1 MKDNINFSS
10 PEDWGISSKESWVSF
25 EELKDNGAPVLE
37 GRDVVGF
44 LEYSSELV
52 PKNIRETAKPGTVYQ
67 SKTTGTTLQKQQNGH
82 WTKID
87 SAAQR
92 MEDARISGQWKG
104 PVSKDASTI
113 KPESAPKPQAKPESQ
128 SSKKQKT
135 EETPKSD
142 KESKPLQEASSGR
155 PIGDNF
161 RTELTESN
169 EEYLEKIKKEGKW
182 NGTEF
187 IDLREIVGDQT
198 SVPPRHLDALSR
210 MLVTTGSDKLGWSY
224 IGGDVPGGAGKIYA
238 QAGELMTLTLTGL
251 PKKQAD
257 KLEKIVSEVIDRQK
271 ASKTKSPVVTRE
283 WFQAALNNRIAIN
296 NSIKSNHGEG
306 VSIVGGAWDEKGEVE
321 ELGMKNYEK
330 DKGFST
336 DVYFK
341 LSNGE
346 LHQPSLKKDDRVNF
360 LNSGA
365 GQYSM
370 FIIKGIAENPD
381 SPYYK
386 PAKNLLAAYNE
397 VKNIQEELGV
407 QKPRKKDGAEINE
420 RWNRAQGI
428 IENLS
433 NEEWAKVPE
442 EISQKA
448 YGERQRNRLKGVL
461 ENNREDIKKFD
472 IDSIE
477 TNEEIIK
484 QRLLKEKG
492 IDPKDLEIKNNDYRK
507 LGKEDKDRVDNAR
520 TWNRILSSEAKET
533 AKENANLKQ
542 KAYKLMAEKGVNWE
556 GLVENLDGDKLNRDG
571 RKLVH
576 LAAIAQGVPGYK
588 EGVQK
593 EHKAFIANAIKQIN
607 ENDAMKDGLL
617 QETKNNFPIRDV
629 AEGKEVMAIG
639 DLSLDMK
646 TIADVFG
653 TTDFEVIKSGFKV
666 TTDENGVPYLGW
678 MAKAG
683 EGPLLPIAS
692 INVRED
698 GVGYG
703 SIIKHEM
710 VLHPDFAARLRQANA
725 NQYGAGAGN
734 TYSEIE
740 MKENNFTEADYLELI
755 KLSRNPEFADSMVF
769 YKGKVLG
776 RCPAGTKKLGK
787 TCAPSQSNTKSI
799 KYKKQ
804 SLGGLS
810 SKQVEALSKAKTVE
824 QIIEAHKKEQ
834 EQEQE
839 KND

>member
-1 MKDNINFSS
+1 VLDN
-10 PEDWGISSKESWVSF
+10 
-25 EELKDNGAPVLE
+25 
-37 GRDVVGF
+37 
-44 LEYSSELV
+44 
-52 PKNIRETAKPGTVYQ
+52 
-67 SKTTGTTLQKQQNGH
+67 H
-82 WTKID
+82 
-87 SAAQR
+87 
-92 MEDARISGQWKG
+92 
-104 PVSKDASTI
+104 
-113 KPESAPKPQAKPESQ
+113 
-128 SSKKQKT
+128 
-135 EETPKSD
+135 
-142 KESKPLQEASSGR
+142 
-155 PIGDNF
+155 
-161 RTELTESN
+161 
-169 EEYLEKIKKEGKW
+169 
-182 NGTEF
+182 
-187 IDLREIVGDQT
+187 
-198 SVPPRHLDALSR
+198 
-210 MLVTTGSDKLGWSY
+210 
-224 IGGDVPGGAGKIYA
+224 
-238 QAGELMTLTLTGL
+238 
-251 PKKQAD
+251 
-257 KLEKIVSEVIDRQK
+257 
-271 ASKTKSPVVTRE
+271 
-283 WFQAALNNRIAIN
+283 
-296 NSIKSNHGEG
+296 
-306 VSIVGGAWDEKGEVE
+306 
-321 ELGMKNYEK
+321 
-330 DKGFST
+330 
-336 DVYFK
+336 
-341 LSNGE
+341 
-346 LHQPSLKKDDRVNF
+346 
-360 LNSGA
+360 
-365 GQYSM
+365 
-370 FIIKGIAENPD
+370 
-381 SPYYK
+381 
-386 PAKNLLAAYNE
+386 
-397 VKNIQEELGV
+397 
-407 QKPRKKDGAEINE
+407 
-420 RWNRAQGI
+420 
-428 IENLS
+428 
-433 NEEWAKVPE
+433 
-442 EISQKA
+442 
-448 YGERQRNRLKGVL
+448 
-461 ENNREDIKKFD
+461 REDIKKFD

-556 GLVENLDGDKLNRDG
+556 GLVENLDGNKLNRDG

-576 LAAIAQGVPGYK
+576 LATIAQGVPGYK

-725 NQYGAGAGN
+725 NQYGSGAGN

-755 KLSRNPEFADSMVF
+755 KLSRNSEFADSMVY

-776 RCPAGTKKLGK
+776 RCPKGTSKIGK
-787 TCAPSQSNTKSI
+787 TCAPSETGDKQI

-804 SLGGLS
+804 SLGGLAS
-810 SKQVEALSKAKTVE
+810 SQVKKLSKAKTIE
-824 QIIEAHKKEQ
+824 QIIEAHKA
-834 EQEQE
+834 QEQE
-839 KND
+839 KEENND

>member
-1 MKDNINFSS
+1 MKDDINYEAPS
-10 PEDWGISSKESWVSF
+10 DWGVSSEDAWVSF
-25 EELKDNGAPVLE
+25 EELKDNGAPILE

-52 PKNIRETAKPGTVYQ
+52 PENIRETAKPGTTYQ
-67 SKTTGTTLQKQQNGH
+67 SKTTGTTLQKQQNGR
-82 WTKID
+82 WTKVD
-87 SAAQR
+87 STRPRTAPPSQRIGGALERFKRQKEKEAAAQ
-92 MEDARISGQWKG
+92 QN
-104 PVSKDASTI
+104 
-113 KPESAPKPQAKPESQ
+113 PERQTEPE
-128 SSKKQKT
+128 QKT
-135 EETPKSD
+135 EEASNPKEEARPAQ
-142 KESKPLQEASSGR
+142 ESSSSR

-169 EEYLEKIKKEGKW
+169 EEYLNKIKKEGKW
-182 NGTEF
+182 NNTEF

-210 MLVTTGSDKLGWSY
+210 MLVTSGSDKLGWSY
-224 IGGDVPGGAGKIYA
+224 IGGNVPGGAGKIYA
-238 QAGELMTLTLTGL
+238 QAGELLTLTLTGL
-251 PKKQAD
+251 PKEQAD
-257 KLEKIVSEVIDRQK
+257 KLEKAVSEVIDRQK
-271 ASKTKSPVVTRE
+271 AGKIKNPVVTRE
-283 WFQAALNNRIAIN
+283 WFQAAINNRIAIN

-370 FIIKGIAENPD
+370 FMIKGMAENPE
-381 SPYYK
+381 SPYNK
-386 PAKNLLAAYNE
+386 PAKNLLAAYKE
-397 VKNIQEELGV
+397 IKSIQEELGV
-407 QKPRKKDGAEINE
+407 QTPRRKKDSPEILE
-420 RWNRAQGI
+420 RWDRAQGI
-428 IENLS
+428 IDNLS
-433 NEEWAKVPE
+433 NEEWAKIPE

-448 YGERQRNRLKGVL
+448 YGERQRGRLKDIL
-461 ENNREDIKKFD
+461 ENHREDIKKFD

-477 TNEEIIK
+477 TNEGAIK
-484 QRLLKEKG
+484 QRLLKERG
-492 IDPKDLEIKNNDYRK
+492 IDPKDLEIKNNDYRN
-507 LGKEDKDRVDNAR
+507 LSKEDRDRVDDSR

-542 KAYKLMAEKGVNWE
+542 KAYKLMAKDGVTWE
-556 GLVENLDGDKLNRDG
+556 GLIENLDGNKLNRDG

-576 LAAIAQGVPGYK
+576 LAAIAQGIPGHK
-588 EGVQK
+588 EEVQK

-617 QETKNNFPIRDV
+617 QETKNNFPLRDV

-725 NQYGAGAGN
+725 NQYGSGAGN

-755 KLSRNPEFADSMVF
+755 KLSRNPEYSDSMV
-769 YKGKVLG
+769 YYRGKVLG
-776 RCPAGTKKLGK
+776 RCPAGTTKVGK
-787 TCAPSQSNTKSI
+787 TCAPAQKEEQGA
-799 KYKKQ
+799 KYKKNV
-804 SLGGLS
+804 LGGLS
-810 SKQVEALSKAKTVE
+810 RQQVARLSKAKSTE
-824 QIIEAHKKEQ
+824 QIIEAHKEKDKE
-834 EQEQE
+834 
-839 KND
+839 KTDD

>member
-1 MKDNINFSS
+1 MDIQKPSGWEISHKD
-10 PEDWGISSKESWVSF
+10 SWVSF
-25 EELKDNGAPVLE
+25 EELKDNGAPALE
-37 GRDVVGF
+37 GRDIVSF
-44 LEYSSELV
+44 IEFNDELI
-52 PKNIRETAKPGTVYQ
+52 PEAIRKTAKPGTVYK
-67 SKTTGTTLQKQQNGH
+67 SRATGATLQKQQSGR
-82 WTKID
+82 WKKVD
-87 SAAQR
+87 STAQR
-92 MEDARISGQWKG
+92 MEQARTSGRWKG
-104 PVSKDASTI
+104 PVSEDASTI
-113 KPESAPKPQAKPESQ
+113 KPESAPKPQARPESQ
-128 SSKKQKT
+128 SSKKQET

-142 KESKPLQEASSGR
+142 KESKPSQESSSGR

-169 EEYLEKIKKEGKW
+169 EEYLNKIKKEGKW

-187 IDLREIVGDQT
+187 IDLREIVGDQN

-210 MLVTTGSDKLGWSY
+210 MLVTSGSDKLGWSY

-238 QAGELMTLTLTGL
+238 QAGELLTLTLTGL
-251 PKKQAD
+251 PKEQAN
-257 KLEKIVSEVIDRQK
+257 KLEKAVSEVIDRQK
-271 ASKTKSPVVTRE
+271 ASKIKNPVVTRE

-321 ELGMKNYEK
+321 ELGMKNYEE

-370 FIIKGIAENPD
+370 FMIKGIAENPD

-386 PAKNLLAAYNE
+386 PARNLLAAYNE
-397 VKNIQEELGV
+397 VKSIQEEIGV

-448 YGERQRNRLKGVL
+448 YGERQRNRLKDVL
-461 ENNREDIKKFD
+461 ENYREDIKKFD

-477 TNEEIIK
+477 TNEETIK

-542 KAYKLMAEKGVNWE
+542 KAYKLMAKDGVTWE
-556 GLVENLDGDKLNRDG
+556 GLIENLKLNRDG

-576 LAAIAQGVPGYK
+576 LAAIAQGIPGHK
-588 EGVQK
+588 EEVQK
-593 EHKAFIANAIKQIN
+593 EHRAFIANAIKQIN

-617 QETKNNFPIRDV
+617 QETKNNFPLRDV

-666 TTDENGVPYLGW
+666 TADENGVPYLGW

-683 EGPLLPIAS
+683 EGPLLPIAF

-725 NQYGAGAGN
+725 NQYGSGAGN

-740 MKENNFTEADYLELI
+740 MKENNFTEADYLEML
-755 KLSRNPEFADSMVF
+755 KLSRNSEFADSMVY

-776 RCPAGTKKLGK
+776 RCPKGTVKTGK
-787 TCAPSQSNTKSI
+787 TCVPGTDAQKFT
-799 KYKKQ
+799 KYKPGD
-804 SLGGLS
+804 LGGVS
-810 SKQVEALSKAKTVE
+810 NKQIKKLSKAKTIDD
-824 QIIEAHKKEQ
+824 IIKAHKEENEQ
-834 EQEQE
+834 
-839 KND
+839 ND